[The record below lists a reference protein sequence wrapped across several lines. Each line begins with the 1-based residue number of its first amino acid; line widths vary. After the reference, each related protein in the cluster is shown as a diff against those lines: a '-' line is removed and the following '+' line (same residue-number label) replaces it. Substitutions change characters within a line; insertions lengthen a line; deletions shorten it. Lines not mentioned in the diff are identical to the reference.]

1 MDTKIPNWL
10 IVYRI
15 NQLICSIFNIFFG
28 MLLSTAMEVIV
39 QYEKTPCRLWY
50 WLWGFNMWALHSFLQ
65 RAHGVLG
72 ADCNIWL
79 TCWFSIR
86 LTFSTSH
93 VPCPRISAFY
103 DQDCQRSSLRCTF
116 LFTNGMRVICII
128 GEEDRIFFNCSTDIL
143 SVLLCMNC
151 AVCVFRFH
159 TLITYNYSDG
169 SIQVWSKVAWAA
181 AYVVLVNF
189 LLLVTW

>member
-15 NQLICSIFNIFFG
+15 NQLICNIFNIFSG
-28 MLLSTAMEVIV
+28 MLLSTAMEVVV

-50 WLWGFNMWALHSFLQ
+50 WLWGFNMWTLHYFLQ
-65 RAHGVLG
+65 RTHDVFGT
-72 ADCNIWL
+72 DCNIWL

-93 VPCPRISAFY
+93 V
-103 DQDCQRSSLRCTF
+103 RCD
-116 LFTNGMRVICII
+116 MHHRVICII
-128 GEEDRIFFNCSTDIL
+128 GEENRIFFNCSTDIL

-151 AVCVFRFH
+151 VVCVFRFH
-159 TLITYNYSDG
+159 TLIACNYADG
-169 SIQVWSKVAWAA
+169 IIQVWSKVAWAA